1 MVKTPSFGDD
11 HDKELPGNDESL
23 ETDPA
28 MDNTS
33 SVESPGEELAE
44 NNTPDFSELPDVDPV
59 DDNDNDIPENYNAE
73 TNDFSA
79 LDDTSGD
86 DFAPLEPED
95 PEETPEESTKEDNLV
110 SEDNNAEDDGT
121 QPFDV
126 ESDDLDPDTSES
138 FTPAPVPTD
147 DDVPESIQDS
157 ESDLDEINL
166 DDYGITSSQ
175 NDPEWEDEAVRDQ
188 SFIPAYDPTDSVAEA
203 LNDSDV
209 YDDDDY
215 LVNYTPDD
223 DDDETVVT
231 EEEKKKSKWK
241 PILVGMSIL
250 AILLIILGSYLLNSR
265 DSDTNPS
272 AGGPLTGTSSTA
284 FDDDDL
290 YGTTTQ
296 SLTTTTDANGND
308 ITTTVSEF
316 DTPPA
321 EPGRPGAPA
330 GNDDRIRDLES
341 QLEQARRALDEAQRA
356 DGREPVIRTTTVTEN
371 NEPVTRTVPGPE
383 RVVTRTVPGP
393 ERVVTRAVPGPER
406 VVTRTVP
413 GPERV
418 VTQTVPGDR
427 VTVTRTVIER
437 LR

>member
-59 DDNDNDIPENYNAE
+59 DDNENDIPENYNAE

-95 PEETPEESTKEDNLV
+95 PEEAPEESTKEDNLV

-138 FTPAPVPTD
+138 FTPAAPTD

-175 NDPEWEDEAVRDQ
+175 NDPEWEDDVARDQ

-215 LVNYTPDD
+215 LVIYTPDD

-231 EEEKKKSKWK
+231 EEEKEKSKWK

-250 AILLIILGSYLLNSR
+250 AILLLLLGSYLLNSR
-265 DSDTNPS
+265 DSDNNPS
-272 AGGPLTGTSSTA
+272 ADGPLTGTSSTA

-308 ITTTVSEF
+308 ITTTVSEV

-321 EPGRPGAPA
+321 APGGRAEPGVPA
-330 GNDDRIRDLES
+330 GNDDRIRELES
-341 QLEQARRALDEAQRA
+341 QLDRARRDLDEAQRA

-393 ERVVTRAVPGPER
+393 ERVVT
-406 VVTRTVP
+406 
-413 GPERV
+413 
-418 VTQTVPGDR
+418 QTVPGDR